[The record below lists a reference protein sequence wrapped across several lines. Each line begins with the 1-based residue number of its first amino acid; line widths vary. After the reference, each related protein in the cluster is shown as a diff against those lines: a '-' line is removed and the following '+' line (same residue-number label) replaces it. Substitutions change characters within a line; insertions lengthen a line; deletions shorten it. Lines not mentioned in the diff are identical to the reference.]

1 MVTPSSSV
9 TSASPPASYLQPGSP
24 SVSTDIDPLEREERE
39 KAIQKFMASA
49 ELSVVVR
56 GLRARLSYASYKA
69 THNIPHVPIN
79 DLEAKAHPLSAAPVR
94 LIGTKRKASGPS
106 HYYGSP
112 STQGVTARRGGNA
125 PSSVASSPTHSGA
138 TRFRYADV
146 PGAVTNSAHN
156 LYSALLGPPPL
167 KQARTVHNS
176 KDPPVPAA
184 SRSSAGSR
192 SRQGH
197 RGTAPP
203 SPAVRSVAEGTRA
216 HSRSRKAATGRSK
229 LAKSHK
235 GKQRE
240 SAEET
245 ADVERQAVATLT
257 SLLQSRPSAAS
268 ISSPRSSL
276 STISDSG
283 SFHSFTH
290 YGQGA
295 GVTAPQSLLP
305 SADSFNTHHT
315 TRAATP
321 PRGSADNL
329 HTTPRADD
337 EEAANLM
344 LYLHTSPSPLRPTT
358 TRDKDAKDLAAF
370 GALRGANSL
379 RAKGRVLFAGS
390 EGSTSP
396 LKSES
401 SLTVDSFPAS
411 QSSQLTQSFHLEPPN
426 DSGGTAV
433 AEPTVIPPTPD
444 SPAPPSS
451 QLLPSPPSPSRAT
464 ELSASP
470 GSFQAPPTPGNVPF
484 NLNDFINVSP
494 SPAATTVP
502 RSAISLR
509 SGLGANLRTDLGRK
523 LFEEEQHRHHHL
535 GPGPSSNDGLRSGN
549 GTGVLGA
556 SINLANG

>member
-24 SVSTDIDPLEREERE
+24 FASTDIDPLEREERE

-69 THNIPHVPIN
+69 THNVTGVPID
-79 DLEAKAHPLSAAPVR
+79 DLEAKTRPLSTAPLR
-94 LIGTKRKASGPS
+94 LIGSKRKASGTT
-106 HYYGSP
+106 HYYGSTA
-112 STQGVTARRGGNA
+112 TQGAAARRGGNA
-125 PSSVASSPTHSGA
+125 SPAASSPTHLSP

-146 PGAVTNSAHN
+146 PGTVTNPAHN
-156 LYSALLGPPPL
+156 LYSTLLGPPPL

-192 SRQGH
+192 SRHGH
-197 RGTAPP
+197 RGAAGAA
-203 SPAVRSVAEGTRA
+203 SPAVRSIAEGTRA
-216 HSRSRKAATGRSK
+216 NSRNRKEATGRSK
-229 LAKSHK
+229 LVKAHK
-235 GKQRE
+235 GKQKE
-240 SAEET
+240 PVEET

-295 GVTAPQSLLP
+295 GVTTAQSLLP
-305 SADSFNTHHT
+305 SADSFNVHHAA
-315 TRAATP
+315 RAATP

-344 LYLHTSPSPLRPTT
+344 LYLHTSPSPVRPTT
-358 TRDKDAKDLAAF
+358 TRNKDARDLAAF
-370 GALRGANSL
+370 GTMRGANSL
-379 RAKGRVLFAGS
+379 RSKGRVLFAGS
-390 EGSTSP
+390 EGSNSP

-401 SLTVDSFPAS
+401 SFTVDSFPAS
-411 QSSQLTQSFHLEPPN
+411 QSSQLSQSYHLEHP
-426 DSGGTAV
+426 DDGSRTMV

-444 SPAPPSS
+444 SPAPPST
-451 QLLPSPPSPSRAT
+451 QLLPSPPSPSRAS
-464 ELSASP
+464 ELSSLS
-470 GSFQAPPTPGNVPF
+470 GSLQAPPTPGNVPF

-523 LFEEEQHRHHHL
+523 LFEEEQHRHHQL
-535 GPGPSSNDGLRSGN
+535 GPDPSSKDGLRSGN
-549 GTGVLGA
+549 GAGVLGA
-556 SINLANG
+556 SIDLANG

>member
-9 TSASPPASYLQPGSP
+9 TSASPPTSYLQPGSP

-69 THNIPHVPIN
+69 THNVTEVPID
-79 DLEAKAHPLSAAPVR
+79 DLEAKTRTLPTAPLR
-94 LIGTKRKASGPS
+94 LIGSKRKASGTT
-106 HYYGSP
+106 HYYGSTA
-112 STQGVTARRGGNA
+112 TQGAAARRGGNA
-125 PSSVASSPTHSGA
+125 PSAASSPPHLSP
-138 TRFRYADV
+138 TRFRHADV
-146 PGAVTNSAHN
+146 PGTVTNPAHN
-156 LYSALLGPPPL
+156 LYSTLLGPPPL

-192 SRQGH
+192 SRHGH
-197 RGTAPP
+197 RGATGAA
-203 SPAVRSVAEGTRA
+203 SPAVRSIAEGTRA
-216 HSRSRKAATGRSK
+216 NSRNRKEATGRSK
-229 LAKSHK
+229 LSKTHK
-235 GKQRE
+235 GKQKE
-240 SAEET
+240 SVEET

-295 GVTAPQSLLP
+295 GVTTAQSLLP
-305 SADSFNTHHT
+305 SADSFNVHHT
-315 TRAATP
+315 ARAATP
-321 PRGSADNL
+321 PRGSVDNL

-344 LYLHTSPSPLRPTT
+344 LYLHTSPSPVRPTT
-358 TRDKDAKDLAAF
+358 TRDKDARDLAAF
-370 GALRGANSL
+370 GAMRGASSL

-390 EGSTSP
+390 EGSNSP

-401 SLTVDSFPAS
+401 SFTVDSFPAS
-411 QSSQLTQSFHLEPPN
+411 QNSQLSQSFSLDHPVDTN
-426 DSGGTAV
+426 RTTV

-451 QLLPSPPSPSRAT
+451 QLLPSPPSPSRAA
-464 ELSASP
+464 ELSSLS
-470 GSFQAPPTPGNVPF
+470 GSLQAPPTPGNVPF

-494 SPAATTVP
+494 SPAATAVP

-523 LFEEEQHRHHHL
+523 LFEEEQHRHHQ
-535 GPGPSSNDGLRSGN
+535 PGPDPSSKDGLRSGN
-549 GTGVLGA
+549 GAGVLGA
-556 SINLANG
+556 GIDLANG

>member
-24 SVSTDIDPLEREERE
+24 FASTDIDPLEREERE

-69 THNIPHVPIN
+69 THNVTGVPID
-79 DLEAKAHPLSAAPVR
+79 DLEAKTRPLSTAPLR
-94 LIGTKRKASGPS
+94 LIGSKRKASGTT
-106 HYYGSP
+106 HYYGSTA
-112 STQGVTARRGGNA
+112 TQGAAARRGGNA
-125 PSSVASSPTHSGA
+125 SPAASSPTHLSP

-146 PGAVTNSAHN
+146 PGTVTNPAHN
-156 LYSALLGPPPL
+156 LYSTLLGPPPL

-184 SRSSAGSR
+184 SRSSAWISFSPWSSR
-192 SRQGH
+192 
-197 RGTAPP
+197 RGRCCFPC
-203 SPAVRSVAEGTRA
+203 SPQHCRGKE
-216 HSRSRKAATGRSK
+216 ATGRSK
-229 LAKSHK
+229 LAKAHK
-235 GKQRE
+235 GKQKE
-240 SAEET
+240 PVEET

-295 GVTAPQSLLP
+295 GVTTAQSLLP
-305 SADSFNTHHT
+305 SADSFNVHHAA
-315 TRAATP
+315 RAATP

-344 LYLHTSPSPLRPTT
+344 LYLHTSPSPVRPTT
-358 TRDKDAKDLAAF
+358 TRNKDARDLAAF
-370 GALRGANSL
+370 GTMRGANSL
-379 RAKGRVLFAGS
+379 RSKGRVLFAGS
-390 EGSTSP
+390 EGSNSP

-401 SLTVDSFPAS
+401 SFTVDSFPAS
-411 QSSQLTQSFHLEPPN
+411 QSSQLSQSYHLEHP
-426 DSGGTAV
+426 DDGSRTMV

-444 SPAPPSS
+444 SPAPPST
-451 QLLPSPPSPSRAT
+451 QLLPSPPSPSRAS
-464 ELSASP
+464 ELSSLS
-470 GSFQAPPTPGNVPF
+470 GSLQAPPTPGNVPF

-523 LFEEEQHRHHHL
+523 LFEEEQHRHHQL
-535 GPGPSSNDGLRSGN
+535 GPDPSSKDGLRSGN
-549 GTGVLGA
+549 GAGVLGA
-556 SINLANG
+556 SIDLANG